1 MGKSNNTA
9 KNGRKVNRNGRP
21 VLNSGGS
28 VHSKRDVQTF
38 DARPEIHKRAQVIV
52 HDGIAR
58 GHTAVFDTGDQQSI
72 IVSDGW

>member
-1 MGKSNNTA
+1 MCSN
-9 KNGRKVNRNGRP
+9 
-21 VLNSGGS
+21 
-28 VHSKRDVQTF
+28 RDVQTF
-38 DARPEIHKRAQVIV
+38 DARPKIHKRAQVIV